1 MRASLGAGAGRGKP
15 RAASLPLRYPRCMP
29 YKPSPAP
36 GRCFHCFTPTPQ
48 GCTQCAHPVC
58 EACEE
63 RHDAEFPHKFYEA

>member
-1 MRASLGAGAGRGKP
+1 
-15 RAASLPLRYPRCMP
+15 MP

-48 GCTQCAHPVC
+48 ACTQCAHPVC
-58 EACEE
+58 AACEE